1 MNTIERAKELAQE
14 RNLTL
19 FKLAKLSGISPA
31 LFTNCERRGG
41 QLTVDTIERVCVG
54 LGISLSEFFAVKQVQ
69 MDS

>member
-1 MNTIERAKELAQE
+1 MNTIERAKELANE

-41 QLTVDTIERVCVG
+41 QLSVDTIERLCFG
-54 LGISLSEFFAVKQVQ
+54 LGIPLSEFFAIKEV
-69 MDS
+69 

>member
-1 MNTIERAKELAQE
+1 MNTIERAKELANE

-41 QLTVDTIERVCVG
+41 QLSVDTIERLCFG
-54 LGISLSEFFAVKQVQ
+54 LDIPLSEFFAIKEV
-69 MDS
+69 